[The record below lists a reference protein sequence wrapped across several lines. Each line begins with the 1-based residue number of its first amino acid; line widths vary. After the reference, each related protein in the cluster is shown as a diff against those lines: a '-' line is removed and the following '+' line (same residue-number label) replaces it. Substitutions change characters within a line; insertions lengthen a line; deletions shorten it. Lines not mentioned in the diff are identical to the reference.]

1 MHRSEIIRFRC
12 CKSCRETRQVSEKR
26 RDPHAKLSLSCPQC
40 CNASQRASEGPE
52 AAPSCSKQRR
62 TRRGK
67 ITPQHQTQEKS
78 ELLIPNFPNPY
89 ETRGTPCLGPLEAH
103 GRDFTLL
110 RQPASRHPSP
120 LPRQCR
126 LTSVFPFLT
135 STSLSRI
142 AARFGSSDSTDHI
155 GGTAG

>member
-12 CKSCRETRQVSEKR
+12 CKSCPESRQGSEKR
-26 RDPHAKLSLSCPQC
+26 RDPQAKLSLSCPRRCDAFRRKQ
-40 CNASQRASEGPE
+40 GLLPP
-52 AAPSCSKQRR
+52 APSSGGH
-62 TRRGK
+62 RGRK
-67 ITPQHQTQEKS
+67 ITPQYQTREKS
-78 ELLIPNFPNPY
+78 ELLIPNFLKLS
-89 ETRGTPCLGPLEAH
+89 ETRRTSRLMQLE
-103 GRDFTLL
+103 GCSRDFTLL
-110 RQPASRHPSP
+110 KQPPSRHLSA
-120 LPRQCR
+120 LPRQHP